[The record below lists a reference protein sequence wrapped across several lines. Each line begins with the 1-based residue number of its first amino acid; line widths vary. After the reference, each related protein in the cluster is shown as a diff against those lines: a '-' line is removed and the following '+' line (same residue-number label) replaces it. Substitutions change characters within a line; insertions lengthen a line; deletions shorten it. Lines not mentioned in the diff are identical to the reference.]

1 MAQDEDRDQLL
12 QTDAQ
17 LRATCFCAGQVAW
30 PRIRWTKDA
39 FDAAW
44 STYAGGVEGA
54 DDAHRDEYL
63 RLACLSGAV
72 GATETLETEF
82 LAPLLPVLVKRTGD
96 ADLADEAMQRL
107 REKLLVGD
115 KPRLAS
121 YRSTGHLRAWLQ
133 VVAMRLCQDVG
144 RQRGALWDREA
155 PLAEQWLGGGLEP
168 EKRMEKGELDEL
180 FVAALREVIR
190 GLPERERFA
199 LRMHVLANW
208 NVSRI
213 GEALGTH
220 RATAARWIVSAKA
233 RLNDNVRLLLSQRLD
248 LPPAELARV
257 FALLSTQF
265 DMRLSQVFNT
275 TPALGL
281 LEPQGKLPD
290 DT

>member
-1 MAQDEDRDQLL
+1 
-12 QTDAQ
+12 
-17 LRATCFCAGQVAW
+17 
-30 PRIRWTKDA
+30 
-39 FDAAW
+39 
-44 STYAGGVEGA
+44 
-54 DDAHRDEYL
+54 
-63 RLACLSGAV
+63 
-72 GATETLETEF
+72 
-82 LAPLLPVLVKRTGD
+82 
-96 ADLADEAMQRL
+96 
-107 REKLLVGD
+107 
-115 KPRLAS
+115 
-121 YRSTGHLRAWLQ
+121 
-133 VVAMRLCQDVG
+133 
-144 RQRGALWDREA
+144 
-155 PLAEQWLGGGLEP
+155 
-168 EKRMEKGELDEL
+168 
-180 FVAALREVIR
+180 REVIR